1 MPAACIVLPH
11 IWNVGRVPNFI
22 WSKCYDFSNSFLSK
36 SKPQVCAESVKVFQD
51 RFFLSLENYASLAQ
65 TYVTLDAVLF
75 IVLLSPCWLKYNVYK
90 NSFCFPLPFGP
101 LLKQISECVVIS
113 SYRVGT
119 TCSLNKK
126 MFFFN

>member
-22 WSKCYDFSNSFLSK
+22 WSQCYDFSNSFLSK
-36 SKPQVCAESVKVFQD
+36 SKPQVFAASVKVLLD

-75 IVLLSPCWLKYNVYK
+75 IVLLIPYWLEYNVYK
-90 NSFCFPLPFGP
+90 NSFCCPIDFWSPIKTDFRVCCNFQLQGWNN
-101 LLKQISECVVIS
+101 LQSEQKNV
-113 SYRVGT
+113 
-119 TCSLNKK
+119 L
-126 MFFFN
+126 F